1 MGEPK
6 EIKIYI
12 CMNEDGD
19 YEACAVDKD
28 NAIELLADN
37 YGGDLRRTV
46 CITTTMSPPTIL
58 EVTAPAIPDDA
69 GTTGPMDI
77 A

>member
-1 MGEPK
+1 MSEPK

-12 CMNEDGD
+12 CMNEDGYYD
-19 YEACAVDKD
+19 VDVEAETAVEKL
-28 NAIELLADN
+28 NDN
-37 YGGDLRRTV
+37 YGGEMRRTV

-69 GTTGPMDI
+69 GTTGPMEVE
-77 A
+77 